1 MVIIHYCLDIFLQGG
16 GVTILIVYADDV
28 IITGNRKNEAKHLED
43 HLIKHFEVINLGP
56 LKYFL
61 GIEVAQSSRGLLI
74 N

>member
-16 GVTILIVYADDV
+16 GGKYADDV
-28 IITGNRKNEAKHLED
+28 IITGNCKNEAKHQED

-56 LKYFL
+56 LKCFL